1 MTSDE
6 GHRPVDER
14 DFAVLQEVRAL
25 WDAVDP
31 PPEHLSDWVLF
42 AMDPVTAETELL
54 KAGGH
59 RELVAARGDESTRS
73 ITFDGTR
80 LTVVVT
86 LTPAPDGAVRLDGWI
101 APPAAHAVELRAAGG
116 VLAVRSDERGR
127 FVFDR
132 VGRGMVQ
139 LVIHDGDTTVT
150 PSIVV

>member
-1 MTSDE
+1 MTSDD
-6 GHRPVDER
+6 GRRPVDER
-14 DFAVLQEVRAL
+14 DFAVLRDVRAV

-42 AMDPVTAETELL
+42 AMDSALAEVELL
-54 KAGGH
+54 KATGR

-73 ITFDGTR
+73 ITFDGSC

-101 APPAAHAVELRAAGG
+101 APPAAYSVELRTPGG
-116 VLAVRSDERGR
+116 LLAVRADERGR

-132 VGRGMVQ
+132 VERGMVQ
-139 LVIHDGDTTVT
+139 LLVHDGGTMVT